1 MFQYEKHAGH
11 ECLMQVFAI
20 EQFGSDVTFARSLDV
35 GRVDKNEREST
46 DNFDV
51 VKIGE
56 LLNAFFL
63 KKVIDEIKVSAKL
76 PLPLIKRVLYRICM
90 ISILVN

>member
-1 MFQYEKHAGH
+1 VFQYEKSAGH
-11 ECLMQVFAI
+11 ECLVQVFAI
-20 EQFGSDVTFARSLDV
+20 EQFGSEVTLAGPLDV
-35 GRVDKNEREST
+35 GRVLENEREST

-76 PLPLIKRVLYRICM
+76 SLPLIKRVLYRICM

>member
-1 MFQYEKHAGH
+1 VFQYEKSAGH
-11 ECLMQVFAI
+11 ECLVQVFAI
-20 EQFGSDVTFARSLDV
+20 EQFGSEVTLAGPLDV
-35 GRVDKNEREST
+35 GRVLENEREST

-56 LLNAFFL
+56 LLNAFL

-76 PLPLIKRVLYRICM
+76 SLPLIKRVLYRICM

>member
-1 MFQYEKHAGH
+1 
-11 ECLMQVFAI
+11 MQVFAI

-35 GRVDKNEREST
+35 GRVDENEREST

-63 KKVIDEIKVSAKL
+63 KKLLTK
-76 PLPLIKRVLYRICM
+76 
-90 ISILVN
+90 